1 MTNGQHLQDGRN
13 GHQLIT
19 RDMEHVPNS
28 SMKVLVTT
36 AIAEKQAEVIN
47 GNKRMKKGKAVIS
60 IV

>member
-1 MTNGQHLQDGRN
+1 
-13 GHQLIT
+13 
-19 RDMEHVPNS
+19 MEHVPNS